1 MLESGQQMIVDPSD
15 TIGSPALEL
24 DLRFQH
30 LGIAVNDV
38 DEALP
43 FYRDAFGHLT
53 TLSSR
58 CGSVFFAAV
67 PQLSRKSSWSLPS
80 RPILP

>member
-1 MLESGQQMIVDPSD
+1 MIVDPSD

-43 FYRDAFGHLT
+43 FYRDELVAIAPPQ
-53 TLSSR
+53 
-58 CGSVFFAAV
+58 AAW
-67 PQLSRKSSWSLPS
+67 R
-80 RPILP
+80 RRRTILP